1 VSATAG
7 AAKGAAV
14 GVPRLILRL
23 EGAALFLAAAFVFW
37 RLGGS
42 WLLFVALF
50 LAPDLAFLA
59 YLVSPRAGA
68 VVYNV
73 LHATLGPL
81 ALFALGFRLNAPIIE
96 SLAMIWLGHVG
107 LDRALGYGLK
117 YATAFND
124 THLGRIGGPLSRDD
138 GV

>member
-1 VSATAG
+1 VSAI
-7 AAKGAAV
+7 AAAATGAAV
-14 GVPRLILRL
+14 GVPRLVLRL
-23 EGAALFLAAAFVFW
+23 EGAALFLAAALVFW

-50 LAPDLAFLA
+50 LAPDLSFLA
-59 YLVSPRAGA
+59 YLVSPRVGA
-68 VVYNV
+68 AVYNAV
-73 LHATLGPL
+73 HATLGPL
-81 ALFALGFRLNAPIIE
+81 ALLALGFWREAPIIE

-124 THLGRIGGPLSRDD
+124 THLGRIGWALSRGD